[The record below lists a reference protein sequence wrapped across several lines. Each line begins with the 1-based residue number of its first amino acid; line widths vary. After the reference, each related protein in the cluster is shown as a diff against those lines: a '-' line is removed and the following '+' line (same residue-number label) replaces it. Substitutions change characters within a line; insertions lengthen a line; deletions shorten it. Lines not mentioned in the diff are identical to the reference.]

1 MKYNQF
7 QTLGILYLSVSV
19 VELEPEK
26 NSITMME
33 AGFGIEEPSRWSKAT
48 KSDQD
53 GIGGG
58 NFFKILLQATM
69 TIDY

>member
-26 NSITMME
+26 NSITIKG
-33 AGFGIEEPSRWSKAT
+33 ARLRIEEPSRWFKAT
-48 KSDQD
+48 KSEQD

-58 NFFKILLQATM
+58 NFYKT
-69 TIDY
+69 